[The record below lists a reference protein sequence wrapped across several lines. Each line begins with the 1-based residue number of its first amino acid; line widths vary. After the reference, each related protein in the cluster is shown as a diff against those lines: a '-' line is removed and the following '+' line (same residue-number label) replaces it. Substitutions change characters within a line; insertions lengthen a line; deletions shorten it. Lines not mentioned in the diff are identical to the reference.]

1 MKREARIR
9 KSLGVTKKEHE
20 KDHTNGNIEQVE
32 TLTVGIN
39 TNSRT
44 SQRAD

>member
-20 KDHTNGNIEQVE
+20 NDHTNGNIEQVE
-32 TLTVGIN
+32 TVTVGIN
-39 TNSRT
+39 TNPGT
-44 SQRAD
+44 TQRAD